1 MYHVRDSGCD
11 CRGSGAVADMTVE
24 IPTTG
29 GRIEGQL
36 MPNDDPT
43 LPLSVKLGRSGH
55 VVYALAAMLKMGFRI
70 VECSPGELAIMESHG
85 IVLTGNPPPLVR
97 WSTG

>member
-1 MYHVRDSGCD
+1 
-11 CRGSGAVADMTVE
+11 MTVE

-29 GRIEGQL
+29 GRIEGEL
-36 MPNDDPT
+36 IPNDDPT

-70 VECSPGELAIMESHG
+70 VDCTPAERSLMESHG
-85 IVLTGNPPPLVR
+85 VTP
-97 WSTG
+97 TA